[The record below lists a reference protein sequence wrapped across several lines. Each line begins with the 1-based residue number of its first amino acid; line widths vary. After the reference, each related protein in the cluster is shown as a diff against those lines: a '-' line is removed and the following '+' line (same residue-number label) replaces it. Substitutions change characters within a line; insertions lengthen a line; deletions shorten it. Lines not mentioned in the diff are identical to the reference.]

1 MIIPIIIVV
10 GSIYFDGLLTNLL
23 PYLENDLSLFT
34 PMLTIVSLFLIYPF
48 YRKKEKD
55 YFIIIGVLGFIYDL
69 LYTNLL
75 FYDALVFLLFGYIIK
90 KIYKN
95 LDIRPLKISLYVTGL
110 IILYELLLSFM
121 ILVFQLTPITISE
134 ILYKIT
140 HSILLNILYAEGIHF
155 ILKVLPKKWKRIDI
169 N

>member
-1 MIIPIIIVV
+1 
-10 GSIYFDGLLTNLL
+10 
-23 PYLENDLSLFT
+23 
-34 PMLTIVSLFLIYPF
+34 
-48 YRKKEKD
+48 
-55 YFIIIGVLGFIYDL
+55 
-69 LYTNLL
+69 
-75 FYDALVFLLFGYIIK
+75 K